1 MDKEEKNYIKSL
13 TPKEKIA
20 YEIAKDFLKSS
31 FNMKKSLG
39 FIEWKKQIKA
49 NKSK

>member
-1 MDKEEKNYIKSL
+1 MDKEEQNYIKSL

-39 FIEWKKQIKA
+39 FIEWKKA

>member
-1 MDKEEKNYIKSL
+1 MDKEEQNYVKSL

-20 YEIAKDFLKSS
+20 YEIAKDFLKTS

-39 FIEWKKQIKA
+39 FIAWKKT
-49 NKSK
+49 NKN